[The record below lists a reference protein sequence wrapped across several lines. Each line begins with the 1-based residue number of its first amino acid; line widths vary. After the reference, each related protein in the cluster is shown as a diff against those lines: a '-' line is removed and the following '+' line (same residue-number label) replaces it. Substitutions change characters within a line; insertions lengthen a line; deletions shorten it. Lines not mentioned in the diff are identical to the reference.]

1 MAGVVGLGRRCIP
14 VGLGRPGLFLSSI
27 KRLRSWSRSFDSKS
41 ASPVGLGPSGLP
53 DLSGPPVGLG
63 VRGGPV
69 GLGPRSGPVG
79 LGWRCLPPCLFSMSA
94 GGIGLGL
101 RRSPNGLSPLP
112 IKRLRVSPNSLRS
125 AVSSPLGPSGPPLR
139 FSRSLSS
146 AIAGVVGLGGRGPPV
161 GRGGLLFDLS
171 LLSLS
176 LNNLSSDFSSLAI

>member
-14 VGLGRPGLFLSSI
+14 VGLGRRGLFLSSI
-27 KRLRSWSRSFDSKS
+27 KRWRSWSRSFDSKS

-69 GLGPRSGPVG
+69 GLG
-79 LGWRCLPPCLFSMSA
+79 WRCLPPYLFSMSA

-101 RRSPNGLSPLP
+101 RRSANGLSPLP
-112 IKRLRVSPNSLRS
+112 IKCLRVSTNSLRS

-176 LNNLSSDFSSLAI
+176 LNNPSSDFSSLAI